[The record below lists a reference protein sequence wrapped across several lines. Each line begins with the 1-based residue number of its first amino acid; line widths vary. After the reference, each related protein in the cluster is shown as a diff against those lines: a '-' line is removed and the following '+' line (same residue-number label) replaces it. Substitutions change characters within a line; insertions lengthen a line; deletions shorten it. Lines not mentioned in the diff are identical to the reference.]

1 MISIVTK
8 MSIEL
13 RQQIEKIVSLTDDEF
28 ELVLALFK
36 EKKFRKHQIVIQEGD
51 YVQYDYFVVKGL
63 MKSSHTNPEG
73 KEHVIQFAMEDW
85 WITDPQAFHNQTKA
99 TLSVDCLEDTKV
111 LALTLENKEKLCK
124 ELQKME
130 HFFLKKTIAG
140 YIALQ
145 KRILCFIS
153 NTASER
159 YNNLIM
165 QYPGLIQRVP
175 KSMIASYLGVT
186 RETLS
191 RLA

>member
-1 MISIVTK
+1 
-8 MSIEL
+8 MSLEL

-28 ELVLALFK
+28 GLVLALFK
-36 EKKFRKHQIVIQEGD
+36 EKQFGKHQIVIQEGD
-51 YVQYDYFVVKGL
+51 YVQYDHFVAKGL
-63 MKSSHTNPEG
+63 MKSSHTSPDG

-85 WITDPQAFHNQTKA
+85 WITDPQAFHNGTKA
-99 TLSVDCLEDTKV
+99 TLSVTCLEDTKV
-111 LALTLENKEKLCK
+111 LAITLKNKERLCK
-124 ELQKME
+124 EIRKME
-130 HFFLKKTIAG
+130 HFFLQKTIAG
-140 YIALQ
+140 YIGLQ

-159 YNNLIM
+159 YDSFIM

-191 RLA
+191 RLK